1 MNIVQQGMEFGRPL
15 DEADVKA
22 GLQEMNPDIHFD
34 LAGAIGQIHPFI
46 NQRQGVYLYGRHLC
60 AMDRGIIPEYKIWTQ
75 RTIRVEGQWADADL
89 STSSIQWRV
98 LRRGED
104 DFEDKKRVAMTG
116 ADPSLMVRDDGAVV
130 EMIPIVEMKV
140 KGRVH
145 RLGWRHTF
153 EALLRHRVR
162 GVTRQS
168 LSERFGVDMLKY
180 PVGPPDEVSAALL
193 EE

>member
-1 MNIVQQGMEFGRPL
+1 MSIVQQGMELGRPL
-15 DEADVKA
+15 DEATVKT
-22 GLQEMNPDIHFD
+22 GLQEMNPDLHFD
-34 LAGAIGQIHPFI
+34 LAAAIGQIHPFI
-46 NQRQGVYLYGRHLC
+46 NDRQGVYLYGSHIC
-60 AMDRGIIPEYKIWTQ
+60 AMDRGMIPEYKIWTQ
-75 RTIRVEGQWADADL
+75 RTIRVEGQWAEADL
-89 STSSIQWRV
+89 NTASIQWRV
-98 LRRGED
+98 VRRGEEG
-104 DFEDKKRVAMTG
+104 FEDKKILATTG
-116 ADPSLMVRDDGAVV
+116 SDPSLMVRDDGAVV
-130 EMIPIVEMKV
+130 EMVPIVERKV

-153 EALLRHRVR
+153 EALLRHQVR